1 MITKKQVINSIN
13 SLPDSVSVDDII
25 DNIILL
31 AKIDI
36 GLEQSANGQV
46 LTEEELDK
54 KLSKWEECSGLNKQ
68 RMIWIILLNLLQKIP
83 LNKPACR

>member
-1 MITKKQVINSIN
+1 MITKEQVINSIN

-46 LTEEELDK
+46 FTEEELDK
-54 KLSKWEECSGLNKQ
+54 KLSKWEE
-68 RMIWIILLNLLQKIP
+68 
-83 LNKPACR
+83 

>member
-1 MITKKQVINSIN
+1 MITKEQVINSIN

-54 KLSKWEECSGLNKQ
+54 KLSKWEE
-68 RMIWIILLNLLQKIP
+68 
-83 LNKPACR
+83 

>member
-1 MITKKQVINSIN
+1 MITKEQVINSIN
-13 SLPDSVSVDDII
+13 SMPDSVSVDDII

-54 KLSKWEECSGLNKQ
+54 KLSKWEE
-68 RMIWIILLNLLQKIP
+68 
-83 LNKPACR
+83 